1 MLWSGKMANSAT
13 SDLITTVKARAG
25 RPNDTSLITR
35 AFVLA
40 ALNEAQ
46 LQIVRRSPGLI
57 DLVTIDTTTFQ
68 ISTDDTEVDIS
79 SLDPAHID
87 KVWILN
93 GAETRRP
100 GLEFMRKDEFF
111 RQNILIAQ
119 QSPTEPWKYTRY
131 GKALYFNRPV
141 SSDYNGLYLR
151 MDYTKWATALTD
163 GAGKSILSNS
173 DEGLI
178 FFAQARCYDEMALSV
193 PRLETKALKVRAF
206 FEKWLGEY
214 QDYNLMQN
222 EELYTEV

>member
-1 MLWSGKMANSAT
+1 MANSAT
-13 SDLITTVKARAG
+13 QDQITNVKARAG

-68 ISTDDTEVDIS
+68 IATNDTTVDIS
-79 SLDPAHID
+79 TLNPAHID
-87 KVWILN
+87 KIWILN
-93 GAETRRP
+93 GAETRRK
-100 GLEFMRKDEFF
+100 GLEFIRKDEFF

-119 QSPTEPWKYTRY
+119 QSATEPWKYTRF
-131 GKALYFNRPV
+131 GKTLYFNRPV

-163 GAGKSILSNS
+163 GAGTSDLSDS
-173 DEGLI
+173 DKGLMR
-178 FFAQARCYDEMALSV
+178 FAQAECYDEMALSV
-193 PRLETKALKVRAF
+193 PKLETKALKVRAF

-222 EELYTEV
+222 EELYIEV